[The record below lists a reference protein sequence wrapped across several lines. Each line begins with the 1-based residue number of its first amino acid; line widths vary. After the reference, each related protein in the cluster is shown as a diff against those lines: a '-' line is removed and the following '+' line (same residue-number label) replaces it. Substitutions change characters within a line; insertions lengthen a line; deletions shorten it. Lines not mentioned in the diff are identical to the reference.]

1 MALSLLDG
9 TSAAVDF
16 TIATISYKCIA
27 NYLSIDFVRDMFEYT
42 TFCTAGGWRTRT
54 PGMKQGIGRLDGF
67 AAKGVT
73 TIVDPLALF
82 SGSAGSAFVFTV
94 DTGCTLTGTLVVT
107 RDHTGMR
114 AAANSERGIDFE
126 TQGAVT
132 SVWVTA

>member
-27 NYLSIDFVRDMFEYT
+27 NYLSLDFVRDMFEYT
-42 TFCTAGGWRTRT
+42 TFCGTGWRTRT

-67 AAKGVT
+67 AAKGVP

-82 SGSAGSAFVFTV
+82 ATTLGSAFVFTV
-94 DTGCTLTGTLVVT
+94 DTGCTLTGTLIVN

-132 SVWVTA
+132 SVWVTS